1 MQTRVD
7 IKQDIRNFVIQ
18 HFLFGDASKLSA
30 DGFLL
35 GDTID
40 SMGIVTLVSYLQES
54 FGIQVNDDEVCP
66 SNFDTID
73 NLVEF
78 VAQKLRT

>member
-18 HFLFGDASKLSA
+18 RFLFGDASRLSA
-30 DGFLL
+30 DGSLL

-78 VAQKLRT
+78 VAQKLRN